1 MKKFLVPA
9 MLALFLFTAGCDKQE
24 TPPAPPPD
32 KPAQVKTDA
41 KPEPKPE
48 QKPEQKPEVSKPVSE
63 PEKPSPAPEKKPAA
77 ENPSAESIN
86 VKVYYPDDS
95 GMRLVEVEREII
107 IDDSTDKYT
116 AAVETLLN
124 DPGEENLTKIFPN
137 NAAIR
142 SVEVADGLAVVDL
155 DGGILKNFVGG
166 STGEEFL
173 VGSVVDTLT
182 NFPEVKQ
189 VKFLVDGQEIETLSG
204 HMDLSTPL
212 ERMGDLTN

>member
-9 MLALFLFTAGCDKQE
+9 MLALLLFTAGCDKPSGE
-24 TPPAPPPD
+24 NPPAPPPD
-32 KPAQVKTDA
+32 KPAQTKDV
-41 KPEPKPE
+41 KPEVKPE
-48 QKPEQKPEVSKPVSE
+48 SKPEVSKPVSE
-63 PEKPSPAPEKKPAA
+63 SEKPSPAPEKKPAVD
-77 ENPSAESIN
+77 NPSAESMNI
-86 VKVYYPDDS
+86 KVYYPDDS
-95 GMRLVEVEREII
+95 GMKLVEVEREIV

-124 DPGEENLTKIFPN
+124 EPGEDNLTKIFPN

-142 SVEVADGLAVVDL
+142 SVEVADGLAVVDF
-155 DGGILKNFVGG
+155 DGSLLKNFVGG

-173 VGSVVDTLT
+173 IGSVVDTLT

-212 ERMGDLTN
+212 ERMSDLTN